1 MPNRLPNT
9 NSSRR
14 IEANKLPDNL
24 LTYQELASLCWERLR
39 VKITPSKL
47 CTMRANGL
55 PFVQVSKRGYRYQ
68 YEPAAHWILN
78 NATALGRMVRLGSG
92 SRQWSNTRPLEPRA
106 ELRRVSGEGV

>member
-24 LTYQELASLCWERLR
+24 LTFQELASLCWEHLR

-47 CTMRANGL
+47 CTMRADGL
-55 PFVQVSKRGYRYQ
+55 PYVRVSRRGYRYQ
-68 YEPAAHWILN
+68 YESAALWILN
-78 NATALGRMVRLGSG
+78 NARRRTVAANSG
-92 SRQWSNTRPLEPRA
+92 FGEVPNTRPLETRT